1 MEKETDRRR
10 ENLSIINK
18 ITLLISKE
26 DSQTPGRDL
35 VFILKADRPTAD
47 QNLYLQNIYFIYPL
61 YISLHYI
68 FIFLWGD
75 PGRYFTLHLY
85 SGANSNRLRE
95 KIIIQI
101 YYRFYLYIRRDDLNL
116 IYLIDHLFQQFVV
129 DACAIIKLERLQ

>member
-61 YISLHYI
+61 YISLHYV
-68 FIFLWGD
+68 FIFFFGVPITRKNNCADILSLS
-75 PGRYFTLHLY
+75 FLY
-85 SGANSNRLRE
+85 TPRRSQFYLFNRLFISAIRDRRLC
-95 KIIIQI
+95 
-101 YYRFYLYIRRDDLNL
+101 YY
-116 IYLIDHLFQQFVV
+116 
-129 DACAIIKLERLQ
+129 